1 MRTLPVE
8 SPSRTMWI
16 HRPWGRCAVFFAALG
31 ILALTRFPFAPPY
44 LFFHDTV
51 NFALSIREFNPSLHQ
66 PQPPGY
72 PLFVALLKLIHAGVP
87 SAETTLLLAGII
99 GAALAVYFLWMLGD
113 SMFGPPAGVAAAVL
127 LLFHPLVW
135 FSGLTNPV
143 RLFLAV
149 CQAGTALMAWRSWER
164 RTTSLDAL
172 RSLLWLALTLGVL
185 SGFRPVMLL
194 LMSPLFLAAL
204 LRHRALGRR
213 LILPPLLLTL
223 VVSGWITALLAASGG
238 IDAYLRLIEG
248 YSHEQ
253 FGGSSLLF
261 GASTSAAWKMAKDA
275 FVWNGFAVAAWIW
288 AIPLAGWRLRALFQG
303 RVLFLLLSFVPPFL
317 FSIFVHVADPD
328 QALMTVPV
336 VCLAGGAVLQEA
348 FNSWRHRVP
357 APAVVAVA
365 CLSFSACLST
375 YLFFHPPAGPA
386 RAAGYGVIRYVNN
399 HMRDTFNTIEELRR
413 ARPVQIISFRPPISW
428 RNLSYYFPDIPIIVV
443 EPDDPSRVW
452 QAGSHW
458 GQSVPRQEGKVIIDY
473 GRDIV
478 ILLSPDERHL
488 RITLQTQAG
497 FRQKG
502 PLLHAPHPGTEFQV
516 GGVTFETLA
525 PLAGK

>member
-1 MRTLPVE
+1 
-8 SPSRTMWI
+8 MWI

-253 FGGSSLLF
+253 FGGSSLLLEPPRLPPGKWRKTRLF
-261 GASTSAAWKMAKDA
+261 GTGSPWPPGFGPSLWPVGGSA
-275 FVWNGFAVAAWIW
+275 
-288 AIPLAGWRLRALFQG
+288 
-303 RVLFLLLSFVPPFL
+303 LSFRGACC
-317 FSIFVHVADPD
+317 FSCSP
-328 QALMTVPV
+328 
-336 VCLAGGAVLQEA
+336 
-348 FNSWRHRVP
+348 
-357 APAVVAVA
+357 
-365 CLSFSACLST
+365 LSPRFSFP
-375 YLFFHPPAGPA
+375 Y
-386 RAAGYGVIRYVNN
+386 
-399 HMRDTFNTIEELRR
+399 
-413 ARPVQIISFRPPISW
+413 SFMSP
-428 RNLSYYFPDIPIIVV
+428 IPI
-443 EPDDPSRVW
+443 R
-452 QAGSHW
+452 
-458 GQSVPRQEGKVIIDY
+458 R
-473 GRDIV
+473 
-478 ILLSPDERHL
+478 
-488 RITLQTQAG
+488 
-497 FRQKG
+497 
-502 PLLHAPHPGTEFQV
+502 
-516 GGVTFETLA
+516 
-525 PLAGK
+525 